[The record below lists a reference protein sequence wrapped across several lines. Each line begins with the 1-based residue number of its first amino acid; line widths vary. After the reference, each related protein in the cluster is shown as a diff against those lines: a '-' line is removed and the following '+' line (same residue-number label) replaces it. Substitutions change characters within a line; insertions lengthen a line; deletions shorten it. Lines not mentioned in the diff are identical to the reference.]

1 MDDTTQQDTLAQVDQ
16 ALCDVEKAADV
27 FRAENEQFRE
37 IVEAQERELQSLR
50 ATRSSLVD
58 AVAIAAIDLRIELCG
73 EIVDIASACIA
84 ARHAHMATAV
94 EQERWL

>member
-1 MDDTTQQDTLAQVDQ
+1 MDDTNQQDTLAQVNQ
-16 ALCDVEKAADV
+16 ALRDVQKAADL
-27 FRAENEQFRE
+27 FRAANNEFRAV
-37 IVEAQERELQSLR
+37 VEAQERKLQSLR

-73 EIVDIASACIA
+73 EIVDITSACIA

>member
-73 EIVDIASACIA
+73 KIVDIASACIA